1 MNVGCVLMASGAS
14 RRFGGMKNKLLEDV
28 GGRAVFLRTADALAA
43 AGLDPLIVTRSREV
57 CDAAEN
63 YSCLFHEDPEKS
75 ATVRRGLGSLTDRH
89 ETAGTALAGCLFIP
103 GDQPLIRPE
112 SIRRMLEAFENDP
125 EAVIRLGLDKRGGSP
140 VIFPSKMFPS
150 LMKLT
155 GEQGGSVLL
164 SSSPVDAGR
173 AAYGNKRPCGF
184 KGADA
189 PAPFGGRIVVIEAES
204 ESELM
209 DADTPGE
216 LEELRR
222 RFAEE
227 APYRKIIRGAA
238 SSSR

>member
-28 GGRAVFLRTADALAA
+28 GGRAMFLRTADALAA

-75 ATVRRGLGSLTDRH
+75 ATVRRGLGSLTDRY
-89 ETAGTALAGCLFIP
+89 ETAGTALAGCFFIP

-125 EAVIRLGLDKRGGSP
+125 EAVIRLGLDNRGASP
-140 VIFPSKMFPS
+140 VIFPSRMFPA

-155 GEQGGSVLL
+155 GEQGGSTLL
-164 SSSPVDAGR
+164 
-173 AAYGNKRPCGF
+173 
-184 KGADA
+184 A
-189 PAPFGGRIVVIEAES
+189 PAPPADRKRSCQTEGQEDAPPVICSRIIVVEAEDA
-204 ESELM
+204 SELM
-209 DADTPGE
+209 DVDTPE
-216 LEELRR
+216 DLE
-222 RFAEE
+222 
-227 APYRKIIRGAA
+227 KIREIC
-238 SSSR
+238 SRLLVVQHPVVDK